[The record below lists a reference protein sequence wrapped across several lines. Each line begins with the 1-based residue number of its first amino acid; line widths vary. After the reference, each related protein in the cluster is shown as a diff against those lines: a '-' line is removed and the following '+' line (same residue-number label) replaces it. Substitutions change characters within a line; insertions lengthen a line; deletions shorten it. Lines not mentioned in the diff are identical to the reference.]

1 MLILQSV
8 HPLWGVKQLRVG
20 KTSYSRAK
28 WVNITRQMALTA
40 AALLQTSRYLKQ
52 VCNLFSRRIRALF
65 GMLSRCAGLSVSA
78 GLSCL
83 KLFVFAELIQIEFE
97 IFFHCSQS
105 QKKLEIQYVVARAI
119 EKNFEEIN
127 KLVHLR
133 SLGFTK
139 ILPILAEIGL
149 LIPTYPQIRN

>member
-83 KLFVFAELIQIEFE
+83 KLFVFAELI
-97 IFFHCSQS
+97 
-105 QKKLEIQYVVARAI
+105 
-119 EKNFEEIN
+119 
-127 KLVHLR
+127 
-133 SLGFTK
+133 
-139 ILPILAEIGL
+139 
-149 LIPTYPQIRN
+149 